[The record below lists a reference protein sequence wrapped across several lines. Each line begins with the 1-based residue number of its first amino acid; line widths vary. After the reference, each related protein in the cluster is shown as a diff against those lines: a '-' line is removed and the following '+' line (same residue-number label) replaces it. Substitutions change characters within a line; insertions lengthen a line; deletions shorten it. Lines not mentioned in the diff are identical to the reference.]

1 MWNLKSNTNEL
12 NYKAEKETDS
22 QTKIMDLWLPRE
34 LREGWMDVWD
44 QPMQAIIYEWGNHK
58 FYIQYSTGNYIQY
71 PVINHTGKEY
81 EKECICITEP
91 LCCMAEINT
100 TL

>member
-12 NYKAEKETDS
+12 NYNAEKETDS

-44 QPMQAIIYEWGNHK
+44 
-58 FYIQYSTGNYIQY
+58 
-71 PVINHTGKEY
+71 
-81 EKECICITEP
+81 
-91 LCCMAEINT
+91 
-100 TL
+100 